1 MGEPVLVSFVCAIA
15 LVVGLIGTLVPIL
28 PGVAF
33 MWLASL
39 LYGFVVG
46 YTPLGIAVMVILTA
60 LLVGSVIVGVVLP
73 RKAAVE
79 SGATTK
85 SQVVGVIGAIVGF
98 FVIPVVGAIIGAL
111 AGVLLAEYADKGEL
125 QPAWTATLGTAKGF
139 GMGALAQ
146 FGFGFAMLL
155 IWSVWAVTIVF

>member
-1 MGEPVLVSFVCAIA
+1 MLVTVVCAIA
-15 LVVGLIGTLVPIL
+15 LVVGLIGTLIPIL

-46 YTPLGIAVMVILTA
+46 YTPFGVVVMFILTA
-60 LLVGSVIVGVVLP
+60 LMVASLIVGAILP

-79 SGATTK
+79 SGAATR
-85 SQVVGVIGAIVGF
+85 SQVVGVIGAVIGF
-98 FVIPVVGAIIGAL
+98 FIIPVVGVIVGAL
-111 AGVLLAEYADKGEL
+111 AGLLLAELADKGEL
-125 QPAWTATLGTAKGF
+125 RPAWNATIGLAKGF
-139 GMGALAQ
+139 GVGALAQ

-155 IWSVWAVTIVF
+155 LWSAWAATVVF